1 MSKILITGTSSGLG
15 DGLARYLSS
24 RNHLVYGISRSDN
37 AKLRKCGSYTHLYA
51 DLTHRNAMENAMHS
65 VLDANPEWDL
75 IVLNAGVLGEIG
87 DMHEVSTESM
97 KSVMEINLW
106 ANKYILDLLIKSNVK
121 VHQVVAI
128 SSGAAVNGNRGWNA
142 YSLSK
147 AALNMMIQLYA
158 QELPDTHFSALA
170 PGLVD
175 TDMQAHIASLESD
188 KRFPSFD
195 RLREARGTDK
205 MPRPLDLAPKL
216 LEAMDALKAKYPSG
230 SFADIRNMRI

>member
-1 MSKILITGTSSGLG
+1 MRKILITGTSSGLG

-24 RNHLVYGISRSDN
+24 RSHMVYGISRKDN
-37 AKLRKCGSYTHLYA
+37 PKLRKCASYQHVFS
-51 DLTHRNAMENAMHS
+51 DLTDQKAMENALNP
-65 VLDANPEWDL
+65 VLEINQEWDL

-106 ANKYILDLLIKSNVK
+106 ANKYLLDFLIKSK
-121 VHQVVAI
+121 VRVQQVVAI

-158 QELPDTHFSALA
+158 KEMPETHFSALA

-175 TDMQAHIASLESD
+175 TEMQAHIASLESD

-205 MPRPLDLAPKL
+205 MPRPLELAPKL
-216 LEAMDALKAKYPSG
+216 LEAMDALKTHYPSG
-230 SFADIRNMRI
+230 SFADIRSMEI

>member
-1 MSKILITGTSSGLG
+1 MRKILITGTSSGLG

-24 RNHLVYGISRSDN
+24 RNHTVYGISRNDN
-37 AKLRKCGSYTHLYA
+37 AKLRKCASYHHVFG
-51 DLTHRNAMENAMHS
+51 DLTKRNAMENVLKP
-65 VLDANPEWDL
+65 VLDTNSEWDL
-75 IVLNAGVLGEIG
+75 LVLNAGVLGEIG

-106 ANKYILDLLIKSNVK
+106 ANKYLLDFLIKSEVK
-121 VHQVVAI
+121 VKQVVAI

-147 AALNMMIQLYA
+147 AALNMMMQLYA

-175 TDMQAHIASLESD
+175 TEMQAHIATLESD
-188 KRFPSFD
+188 ERFPSFD

-205 MPRPLDLAPKL
+205 MPRPLELAPKL
-216 LEAMDALKAKYPSG
+216 LEAMDALKANYPSG
-230 SFADIRNMRI
+230 SFADIRSMKI

>member
-1 MSKILITGTSSGLG
+1 MRKILITGTSSGLG

-24 RNHLVYGISRSDN
+24 RNHLVYGLSRKDN
-37 AKLRKCGSYTHLYA
+37 AKLRKCKSYHHVYA
-51 DLTHRNAMENAMHS
+51 DLTDRNAMQNALKP
-65 VLDANPEWDL
+65 VLEANPEWDL

-106 ANKYILDLLIKSNVK
+106 ANKYLLDFLIKSNVK
-121 VHQVVAI
+121 FHQLVAI

-147 AALNMMIQLYA
+147 AALNMMMQLYA
-158 QELPDTHFSALA
+158 QELPETHFSALA

-188 KRFPSFD
+188 ERFPSLD
-195 RLREARGTDK
+195 KLRAARGTDK
-205 MPRPLDLAPKL
+205 MPRPLELAPKL
-216 LEAMDALKAKYPSG
+216 LEAMDALKTKYPSG
-230 SFADIRNMRI
+230 SFADIRSMEI

>member
-1 MSKILITGTSSGLG
+1 MGKIIITGTSSGLG

-24 RNHLVYGISRSDN
+24 RNHQVYGISRKDN
-37 AKLRKCGSYTHLYA
+37 AKLRKCASYHHVFA
-51 DLTHRNAMENAMHS
+51 DLTERNALENVMKPIFKAEK
-65 VLDANPEWDL
+65 EWDL
-75 IVLNAGVLGEIG
+75 LVLNAGVLGEIG
-87 DMHEVSTESM
+87 DMHEVSAASM

-106 ANKYILDLLIKSNVK
+106 ANKYLMDLLIKADVK

-158 QELPDTHFSALA
+158 QELPETHFSALA

-175 TDMQAHIASLESD
+175 TDMQAHIVSVKSD
-188 KRFPSFD
+188 ARFPSFD
-195 RLREARGTDK
+195 QLRAARGTDQ
-205 MPRPLDLAPKL
+205 MPRPLELAPKL
-216 LEAMDALKAKYPSG
+216 LEAMDALKTNYPSG
-230 SFADIRNMRI
+230 SFADIRTMEI